1 MVTTLKILMIALFSL
16 FSILSY
22 GQLKPTDE
30 QVDRSGAS
38 KLVFAE
44 TLSQAINLANAD
56 IIEGIRFLLLKSG
69 ISPVVLARDEKF
81 QQDYKIFYYESGCAG
96 PNEKIA
102 IEYNRVMFKHL
113 TQAYG
118 KKWLK
123 NVRKDVLGLKRYN

>member
-22 GQLKPTDE
+22 GQSKPTDE

-38 KLVFAE
+38 KLVSADS
-44 TLSQAINLANAD
+44 LSQAINLANAD
-56 IIEGIRFLLLKSG
+56 IIEGTRFLLLKSR
-69 ISPVVLARDEKF
+69 ISPVVLAGDEKF
-81 QQDYKIFYYESGCAG
+81 QQDYKIYYYESGCTG

>member
-38 KLVFAE
+38 KLVLADS
-44 TLSQAINLANAD
+44 LSQAINLANAD

-69 ISPVVLARDEKF
+69 ISPVVLAGDEKF
-81 QQDYKIFYYESGCAG
+81 QQDYKIYYYESCCAG

-113 TQAYG
+113 TEAYG